1 MRIGNDRAS
10 IALVTLDDKENANK
24 ERGRLLRAMAR
35 AHCSTATSRLEPGSE
50 PGPRAQIHSPPAG
63 PIDTAD
69 ALTRGDMQPQA
80 TPSATTHNA
89 DDALRRA
96 LTAAHRAASR
106 GKATGVAAPGLPP
119 RPSSAISKQAYVPWR
134 DHARR
139 HMPLTDRT
147 TQPVDQVS
155 GPKVLLLCDPIKPPD
170 GFVLRVRTLTGPGG
184 AREAAARL
192 TEAERIVPMLPEY
205 VWQHVL
211 GETAASLAAWPAGKL
226 AGKQLNAIANM
237 EGANTL
243 AKWRCTYV
251 HLTYF
256 LRAEYGRGGRAL
268 DQPVGA
274 SVLQEWL
281 EGWEEDAVALATAKA
296 AAKGIPIEDTA
307 GGLTAAPARLGCLR
321 AMQRLLG
328 LHISADASVLD
339 PLAVAPQKREGR
351 QAHTPE
357 LAHAIHFELGAA
369 DFSHKI
375 SALPMGGE
383 IVRGSHAMAAL
394 LIQVCVRTAL
404 AERSGGLED
413 AANGMGVGRAGVDL
427 KKHQWGQAGRPLLCH
442 TLGFSGTS
450 GWWHAAK
457 GVLARD
463 GYGNRVASLLRAHD
477 GAEGDPFRATRWLDR
492 PPTGHEW
499 VATLRAISRAD
510 VHVQPSR
517 PGIPTAHDRPWV
529 AVTPRLVTKEAAE
542 VITMHSLKSVMI
554 TAFAAAGVHDSYLV
568 EPGAHAGSTME
579 RLSLDAARQQ
589 TELVSST
596 ISTPSG
602 LQTARGYAHK
612 GLAASHATN
621 VCMVTGLARAYLA
634 AVGTSA
640 IPREGGWRAMAVWV
654 QCACHGAAGA
664 LAAPPRAAVTA
675 VRAPDALWVTAA
687 PAQVATPL
695 LLTE

>member
-1 MRIGNDRAS
+1 MRINHDHAT
-10 IALVTLDDKENANK
+10 IALVTLDDRENAN
-24 ERGRLLRAMAR
+24 EDRGRLLRALAR
-35 AHCSTATSRLEPGSE
+35 AHSSTEALHLELGGKPGL
-50 PGPRAQIHSPPAG
+50 RAQIQTQPAG
-63 PIDTAD
+63 RIATAN
-69 ALTRGDMQPQA
+69 AMAGCATQPQA
-80 TPSATTHNA
+80 TPMATAHNV

-96 LTAAHRAASR
+96 LTAAHKAASR
-106 GKATGVAAPGLPP
+106 GKETGGAAPMMPP
-119 RPSSAISKQAYVPWR
+119 RLSSAIAKPAYVPWR
-134 DHARR
+134 EHARR
-139 HMPLTDRT
+139 HIPPTAPARRPAGHST
-147 TQPVDQVS
+147 
-155 GPKVLLLCDPIKPPD
+155 GPKLLLLCDPIKPPD

-184 AREAAARL
+184 AREGDLRL
-192 TEAERIVPMLPEY
+192 AEAERIVPMLPEY

-256 LRAEYGRGGRAL
+256 LRAEYGRGDRAL

-274 SVLQEWL
+274 SILQEWL

-640 IPREGGWRAMAVWV
+640 IPREGGWRALAVWV
-654 QCACHGAAGA
+654 QSLCHGAAGA

-687 PAQVATPL
+687 PAQVATLL